1 MKNETNVDNRPL
13 VFLEGDVKEFV
24 GASDKAAQ
32 IRKHIEILGKNSSI
46 NVLVR
51 GETGAGKE
59 VVAYLIHACSDRKD
73 QPMVR
78 INCSQIPENLME
90 SELFGIERG
99 AFAGAMRTKKGLIE
113 LADGG
118 TVFLDGI
125 GELPL
130 PMQTKLLA
138 FLDHKKFKR
147 VGGIEDIEVD
157 ARVIAATARNLEL
170 GVQKGEFRKDLFYR
184 INVMEIVIPPLRER
198 KEDIPALCE
207 YYLGYYNKM
216 FGRNIKSIDPEFMRE
231 MMLYDWKGN
240 VRELKNVFERCYL
253 FSAGD
258 VLEQHVEFKRPDW
271 REDGRTGESFTIKD
285 LDDGPINLE
294 KEVAV
299 LEQIYMEQALKKCN
313 NNVTKA
319 AALLGISRFAM
330 RRKLDRGADEKR

>member
-1 MKNETNVDNRPL
+1 MNHTQTSPRSQ

-24 GASDKAAQ
+24 GTSDKAIQ
-32 IRKHIEILGKNSSI
+32 IRNYIEIMGRNSSI
-46 NVLVR
+46 NVLIR
-51 GETGAGKE
+51 GETGSGKE
-59 VVAYLIHACSDRKD
+59 VVAYLIHANSDRRD

-78 INCSQIPENLME
+78 INCSQIPDNLME

-113 LADGG
+113 LAEGG

-170 GVQKGEFRKDLFYR
+170 GVQKGEFRKDLLYR

-198 KEDIPALCE
+198 REDIPALCA
-207 YYLGYYNKM
+207 YYLDYYNKQ
-216 FGRNIKSIDPEFMRE
+216 FGREIRTVAPEFMRE
-231 MMLYDWKGN
+231 LMLYDWKGN
-240 VRELKNVFERCYL
+240 VRELKNVFERCFL
-253 FSAGD
+253 FSAGE

-271 REDGRTGESFTIKD
+271 REDARTGESFELKN
-285 LDDGPINLE
+285 LDDGP
-294 KEVAV
+294 VD
-299 LEQIYMEQALKKCN
+299 LEQEVMALERIYMEQALTKCN
-313 NNVTKA
+313 GNVTKA
-319 AALLGISRFAM
+319 AELLGISRFAM
-330 RRKLDRGADEKR
+330 KRKLDKTKTKQV